1 MLAAEVVFAVR
12 TEMART
18 LEDIVFRR
26 LMVGFDADQGRPLYE
41 MIAAIAAAELGWNDA
56 ERHAQLDALIA
67 YSDSFG
73 V

>member
-1 MLAAEVVFAVR
+1 MFAVR
-12 TEMART
+12 SEMART

-26 LMVGFDADQGRPLYE
+26 LTIGFDADQGRPLYE
-41 MIAAIAAAELGWNDA
+41 MIAAIAGSELGWSDA
-56 ERHAQLDALIA
+56 ERHAQLEALAA